1 MSILDKILET
11 KREEVAHLRAQGI
24 SFDRSAPREIHSLRQ
39 KLLEG
44 TKLGVIAEIKRRSPS
59 KGVIQAEIN
68 PATRARVYEEAGAT
82 AISVLTD
89 RTYFGG
95 SIDDLRAVR
104 EAVSLPILRKDFVID
119 ELQIDEAYAAGAD
132 VILLIAAALP
142 NERLQTLS
150 FYAQDLGLDVLLEV
164 HGTHE
169 LDAALAAKPS
179 ILGINNRNL
188 HTFEVDLGVTEQVI
202 DALPEDVVVIS
213 ESGVLGMVD
222 AQRMAAAGARG
233 VLVGE
238 LLMRHEDLRDVATCL
253 TALQMAKAPVGR
265 R

>member
-24 SFDRSAPREIHSLRQ
+24 SFDRGALEKSTLRQ

-104 EAVSLPILRKDFVID
+104 EAVSFRFCAK
-119 ELQIDEAYAAGAD
+119 
-132 VILLIAAALP
+132 
-142 NERLQTLS
+142 TL
-150 FYAQDLGLDVLLEV
+150 
-164 HGTHE
+164 
-169 LDAALAAKPS
+169 
-179 ILGINNRNL
+179 
-188 HTFEVDLGVTEQVI
+188 
-202 DALPEDVVVIS
+202 
-213 ESGVLGMVD
+213 
-222 AQRMAAAGARG
+222 
-233 VLVGE
+233 
-238 LLMRHEDLRDVATCL
+238 
-253 TALQMAKAPVGR
+253 
-265 R
+265 